1 MEKFI
6 DAYRW
11 MYGGTKKN
19 AREIYRKADPD
30 YIALIIKAYEQ
41 QNRMAFYDD

>member
-6 DAYRW
+6 EAYRW
-11 MYGGTKKN
+11 MYGGTKKT
-19 AREIYRKADPD
+19 AREIYRKADPE

-41 QNRMAFYDD
+41 QNRLAFYED